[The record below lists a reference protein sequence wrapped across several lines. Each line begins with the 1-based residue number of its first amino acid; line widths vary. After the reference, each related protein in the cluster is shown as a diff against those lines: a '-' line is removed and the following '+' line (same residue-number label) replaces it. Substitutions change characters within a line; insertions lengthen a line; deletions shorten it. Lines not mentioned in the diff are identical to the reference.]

1 MANYIYDQESGELYH
16 YGVKGM
22 KWGQHIFG
30 VDKMYSKASKRMAK
44 LESRYDR
51 AIGASEK
58 WKRRA
63 NSSGQTLA
71 AISNNRKKLEEAI
84 VDANKKKD
92 YLDSIDSK
100 SLNWKDRRTLVKA
113 KESANAKVQNANKA
127 LNDSLLKEQS
137 LKDQAVKDTKKY
149 LMTKRV
155 ANRRQKKMER
165 FRKAMNTAFSDI
177 DSKTV
182 QAGKSVVDSALKKDS

>member
-44 LESRYDR
+44 LESRYNR
-51 AIGASEK
+51 AKGASEK
-58 WKRRA
+58 YKRRA

-84 VDANKKKD
+84 ADANKKKD

-100 SLNWKDRRTLVKA
+100 SLKWKDRRTLEKA
-113 KESANAKVQNANKA
+113 KESANSKVQNANKA
-127 LNDSLLKEQS
+127 LNNSLLKEQR
-137 LKDQAVKDTKKY
+137 LKDQAAKDTKNY
-149 LMTKRV
+149 LKTTRI
-155 ANRRQKKMER
+155 ANSRQRKMER

-182 QAGKSVVDSALKKDS
+182 QAGKLVVDSALKKDS

>member
-30 VDKMYSKASKRMAK
+30 ADKMYSKASKRMAK
-44 LESRYDR
+44 LETRYNR
-51 AIGASEK
+51 AKGASEK
-58 WKRRA
+58 WKGRA

-113 KESANAKVQNANKA
+113 KESA
-127 LNDSLLKEQS
+127 
-137 LKDQAVKDTKKY
+137 
-149 LMTKRV
+149 
-155 ANRRQKKMER
+155 
-165 FRKAMNTAFSDI
+165 F
-177 DSKTV
+177 
-182 QAGKSVVDSALKKDS
+182 